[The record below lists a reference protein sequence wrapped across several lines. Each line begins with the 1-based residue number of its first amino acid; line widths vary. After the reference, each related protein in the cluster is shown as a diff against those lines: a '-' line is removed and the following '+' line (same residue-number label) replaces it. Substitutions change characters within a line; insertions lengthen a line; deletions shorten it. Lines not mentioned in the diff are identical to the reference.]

1 MGFYG
6 DAMNIQHQEFKRHG
20 ERYQNK
26 VKKMKPLNENRLKII
41 AFDCDGVMFDT
52 KMANMAYYN
61 QILAHFGKPE
71 MTPDQFEYVHMHTVD
86 IALSNLFPDTKSRAA
101 AEAFRQS
108 LDYVQFLRHIKIE
121 PYLKTLLRKLRPGF
135 KTAVVTNRTD
145 TMSHILARHRLGD
158 LFDLVLTALNVPRP
172 KPHPDPL
179 LKLLD
184 HFGATPEQVL
194 YIGDSTLD
202 EQAAKASGI
211 SLAAYDNLSLEA
223 RYHIKSLEE
232 IEAIVY
238 S

>member
-1 MGFYG
+1 
-6 DAMNIQHQEFKRHG
+6 
-20 ERYQNK
+20 
-26 VKKMKPLNENRLKII
+26 MKETTSANRDRLKII
-41 AFDCDGVMFDT
+41 AFDCDGVMFNT
-52 KMANMAYYN
+52 KMANLAYYN
-61 QILAHFGKPE
+61 QILARFKKPE
-71 MTPDQFEYVHMHTVD
+71 MTPEQFEYVHMHTVET
-86 IALSNLFPDTKSRAA
+86 ALSNLFPDEKSRAE
-101 AEAFRQS
+101 AEIFRRS
-108 LDYVQFLRHIKIE
+108 LDYVQFLKYIKIE
-121 PYLKTLLRKLRPGF
+121 PHLKPLLKKLRPEF

-145 TMSHILARHRLGD
+145 TMSYILDQHGLCD

-179 LKLLD
+179 LKLLN

>member
-1 MGFYG
+1 MKE
-6 DAMNIQHQEFKRHG
+6 I
-20 ERYQNK
+20 
-26 VKKMKPLNENRLKII
+26 KPLSKNRLKII

-71 MTPDQFEYVHMHTVD
+71 MTPDQFAHAHMHTVD
-86 IALSNLFPDTKSRAA
+86 MALSSLFPDEKSHAA
-101 AEAFRQS
+101 AEAFRKE
-108 LDYVQFLRHIKIE
+108 LNYVQFLKYIKIE

-145 TMSHILARHRLGD
+145 TMSYILDRHELGD

-184 HFGATPEQVL
+184 HFGATPEEVL

-211 SLAAYDNLSLEA
+211 SLAAYDNLALEA

-232 IEAIVY
+232 IEGIVFPEKG
-238 S
+238 